1 MYVMS
6 RHECMGV
13 TDFILFTFVNA
24 RLVAMARRFL
34 VCHPIQGNF
43 YWLQLMGATK

>member
-1 MYVMS
+1 
-6 RHECMGV
+6 MGV

-24 RLVAMARRFL
+24 GLVAIARRFL

-43 YWLQLMGATK
+43 HRLQLTGATK